1 MPNDTLS
8 NGTLSLLRDNEGNH
22 CSSFPMPLLHLL
34 QNGVRLS
41 ESSELFA
48 DPGLCT
54 VRDKQAHLL
63 LESAR
68 SFDSQAWAA
77 NVQVH
82 SPHPDLAVRI
92 HIASAHQAATCIY
105 LTRLL
110 LKESPTL
117 QLLQDLQNLV
127 LKIQIHLS
135 NISPHDPVIAATA
148 WPCFIAGAEANEN
161 ATECWA
167 QNQLQNIWAVQP
179 WGLIKG
185 ALAVLRMIWARRRQC
200 KDCEDTYT
208 SVDKEE
214 NENWIAYM
222 KSIGADW
229 LIL

>member
-1 MPNDTLS
+1 MRT
-8 NGTLSLLRDNEGNH
+8 
-22 CSSFPMPLLHLL
+22 
-34 QNGVRLS
+34 
-41 ESSELFA
+41 
-48 DPGLCT
+48 
-54 VRDKQAHLL
+54 
-63 LESAR
+63 
-68 SFDSQAWAA
+68 
-77 NVQVH
+77 
-82 SPHPDLAVRI
+82 

-110 LKESPTL
+110 LKDSPNL
-117 QLLQDLQNLV
+117 QLLQDLENLV

-148 WPCFIAGAEANEN
+148 WPSFIAGAEAHED

-185 ALAVLRMIWARRRQC
+185 ALAVLRMIWARRRQYRY
-200 KDCEDTYT
+200 CEDTYT
-208 SVDKEE
+208 SDDKEE

-222 KSIGADW
+222 KIGADW